1 MTNTNGR
8 SWRYA
13 FTSALGSSHLKSGV
27 PCQDSS
33 ECIIQNHGDESFL
46 VAVVADGA
54 GSAKFSQYGSRLACH
69 LVRESVQPLLEQGL
83 GLDSID
89 RGFAED
95 IIQRFQS
102 MVARVARRT
111 GNTPRDFACTVLAAF
126 IGEGS
131 AAFFQIG
138 DGAIVVSR
146 ANQRS
151 RDAGKGAGTPT
162 TYDWVFWPQNGEYAN
177 ETVFATGE
185 NACDDMQFAV
195 CREDIEEVAVFSDGI
210 QNLVLDN
217 KNRVASASFFE
228 PMFGAVRKEGL
239 GFSHE
244 LSSSL
249 ESYLNSRSILSRT
262 DDDKSLILATRRT
275 HEPAPALPAPSPEPK
290 PESKSLGGDPFG
302 ASPGVAETMAQTS
315 AQRTDEGQEA
325 D

>member
-1 MTNTNGR
+1 MSNSNGR

-33 ECIIQNHGDESFL
+33 ECSIQNHGDESFL

-69 LVRESVQPLLEQGL
+69 LVRESVQPLIEQGL
-83 GLDSID
+83 GLESID
-89 RGFAED
+89 RSFAEG
-95 IIQRFQS
+95 IIQRFQA
-102 MVARVARRT
+102 MVKRVARRT
-111 GNTPRDFACTVLAAF
+111 ENTPRDFACTVLAAF
-126 IGEGS
+126 IGDDC

-146 ANQRS
+146 ARERS
-151 RDAGKGAGTPT
+151 QDEEEGAGSPT

-177 ETVFATGE
+177 ETVFATGD
-185 NACDDMQFAV
+185 NACEDMQFAV

-217 KNRVASASFFE
+217 KNRVASSSFFE

-239 GFSHE
+239 GFSQE
-244 LSSSL
+244 LSASL
-249 ESYLNSRSILSRT
+249 ENYLNSRSILSRT
-262 DDDKSLILATRRT
+262 DDDKSLILATRRNP
-275 HEPAPALPAPSPEPK
+275 EPAPALPAPSPEPK
-290 PESKSLGGDPFG
+290 SKSLGGDPFG
-302 ASPGVAETMAQTS
+302 ARAGDVSTMAHVS

>member
-1 MTNTNGR
+1 MSNSNGNP
-8 SWRYA
+8 WRYA

-33 ECIIQNHGDESFL
+33 ECVIQDFGDESFL
-46 VAVVADGA
+46 IAVVADGA

-69 LVRESVQPLLEQGL
+69 VVKESVQPLIEQGL
-83 GLDSID
+83 GLDTID
-89 RGFAED
+89 REFAED
-95 IIQRFQS
+95 IIVRFQA
-102 MVARVARRT
+102 MIKRVARRT

-126 IGEGS
+126 VAEGR

-146 ANQRS
+146 TSKRMQDEEEGDGS
-151 RDAGKGAGTPT
+151 T

-177 ETVFATGE
+177 ETVFATGD
-185 NACDDMQFAV
+185 NACEDMQFAV
-195 CREDIEEVAVFSDGI
+195 CEEDIEEVAVFSDGI

-217 KNRVASASFFE
+217 KNRVAHSSFFE

-239 GFSHE
+239 GYSFE

-249 ESYLNSRSILSRT
+249 ERYLNSRSILSRT
-262 DDDKSLILATRRT
+262 DDDKSLILATRRQP
-275 HEPAPALPAPSPEPK
+275 EPAAALPTATPEP
-290 PESKSLGGDPFG
+290 SSTSLGGDPFG
-302 ASPGVAETMAQTS
+302 ARKQAASSLSPAS
-315 AQRTDEGQEA
+315 APADEGQEA

>member
-1 MTNTNGR
+1 MTTTNGR

-33 ECIIQNHGDESFL
+33 ECVIHTHGDDSFL

-54 GSAKFSQYGSRLACH
+54 GSAKYSQYGSRLACH
-69 LVRESVQPLLEQGL
+69 VVQEAVQPLIEEGRGL
-83 GLDSID
+83 GSLD
-89 RGFAED
+89 REFAED
-95 IIQRFQS
+95 VIKRFQA
-102 MVARVARRT
+102 MIQRVARRT
-111 GNTPRDFACTVLAAF
+111 GNTPRDFACTVLAAL
-126 IGEGS
+126 IAEKE

-146 ANQRS
+146 GGQHGNDEEEEIS
-151 RDAGKGAGTPT
+151 
-162 TYDWVFWPQNGEYAN
+162 YDWVFWPQNGEYAN

-185 NACDDMQFAV
+185 NACEDLQFAV
-195 CREDIEEVAVFSDGI
+195 CEENIEEVAVFSDGI

-217 KNRVASASFFE
+217 KNRVAHSSFFE

-239 GFSHE
+239 GYSFE

-249 ESYLNSRSILSRT
+249 ERYLNSRSILSRT
-262 DDDKSLILATRRT
+262 DDDKSLVLATRR
-275 HEPAPALPAPSPEPK
+275 HPEPPAALP
-290 PESKSLGGDPFG
+290 SLGGDPFG
-302 ASPGVAETMAQTS
+302 ARARAHVPESMAYTS
-315 AQRTDEGQEA
+315 AQPDEGQDA